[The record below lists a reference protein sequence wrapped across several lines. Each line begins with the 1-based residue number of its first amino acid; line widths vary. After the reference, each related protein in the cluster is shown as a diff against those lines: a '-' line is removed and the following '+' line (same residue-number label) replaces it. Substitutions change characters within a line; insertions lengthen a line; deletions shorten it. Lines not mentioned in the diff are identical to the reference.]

1 MFKCFTDTIFLDDFK
16 TVLDRLSEVRVM
28 ENMRIGQDGAVVL
41 SIGRERVRVVDGKD
55 QDSVHHLERWISD
68 TSV

>member
-28 ENMRIGQDGAVVL
+28 ENMRIGRDGAAVL
-41 SIGRERVRVVDGKD
+41 SIGRERVGVVDGKD
-55 QDSVHHLERWISD
+55 QDSVDHLERWISD